1 MYVPT
6 YNNITSNNGTYVW
19 CKCFNVMFVFEVI
32 FHFITMAI
40 FVRGMIIDTELA
52 GEFLLNFSKS
62 KIGVYFFKI
71 GPKQWY

>member
-1 MYVPT
+1 
-6 YNNITSNNGTYVW
+6 
-19 CKCFNVMFVFEVI
+19 MFVFEVI

-40 FVRGMIIDTELA
+40 FGRGMIIDTELV

-71 GPKQWY
+71 GPKNNGIEFYYCRREISSIQ

>member
-1 MYVPT
+1 
-6 YNNITSNNGTYVW
+6 
-19 CKCFNVMFVFEVI
+19 MFVFEVI

-52 GEFLLNFSKS
+52 GEFLSNFSKS

-71 GPKQWY
+71 GPKKQWYYN